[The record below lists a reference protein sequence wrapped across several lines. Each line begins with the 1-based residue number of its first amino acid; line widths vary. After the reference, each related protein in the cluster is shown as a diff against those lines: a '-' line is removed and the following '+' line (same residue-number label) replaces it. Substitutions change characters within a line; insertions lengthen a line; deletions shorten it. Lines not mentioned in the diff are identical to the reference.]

1 MFFFFFFFTSIPNPF
16 LFFLF
21 LTIKINLFYLSALP
35 PDTPLADLGA
45 LAAYDLSKL
54 PDARKS
60 GEDIIREIQQELL
73 TRVGSAES
81 AVIPEQDAQRLMV
94 GVSTC
99 TIVIHISN
107 FLLPLHV
114 HITFYSN

>member
-1 MFFFFFFFTSIPNPF
+1 MPLFFFFYKLLYRTPFF
-16 LFFLF
+16 LFFFRCLF
-21 LTIKINLFYLSALP
+21 TKINLFYIPALP

-45 LAAYDLSKL
+45 LAAYDLNKL

-81 AVIPEQDAQRLMV
+81 AVVPEQDAQRLMV

-99 TIVIHISN
+99 TIM
-107 FLLPLHV
+107 V
-114 HITFYSN
+114 HI